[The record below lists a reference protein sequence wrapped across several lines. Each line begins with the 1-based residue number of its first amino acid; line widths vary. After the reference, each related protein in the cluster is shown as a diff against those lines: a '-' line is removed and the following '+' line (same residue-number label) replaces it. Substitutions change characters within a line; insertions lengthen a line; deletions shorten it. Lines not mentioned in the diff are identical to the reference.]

1 MTRYFL
7 ISFFLFLL
15 ASCRPSGPEW
25 DALNRA
31 EAILNDQPDVA
42 FEMLDSL
49 DDKSRNPEFSARLKL
64 AKADC
69 EYYSDIL
76 TAKNDSAI
84 SEAIDYFRTH
94 GDRERLTRA
103 YFVRANQHY
112 GAGEYSRAIIDY
124 LNGEEW
130 AIKTNDSVSLGLIY
144 RGLFE
149 CYDQLDDMSS
159 AVSYMEKSNKIF
171 QALQSDRYVNWIL
184 YDYAR
189 SLNNALRY
197 DEAIPVIL
205 ECYEHTDRERDNY
218 LNNECILFLGEIY
231 NFIDDHNRAVEYF
244 GKYKLSE
251 KNKDGKRRY
260 WMNYGRSLVELGR
273 VDEAKAMQDSLT
285 RYFPDEHYLKL
296 RLAYKKGDT
305 KALVP
310 LLEKALNEQNEDFK
324 TLYGREFANIVDSYY
339 KEQQAA
345 AAAREQRNRVVLAA
359 VVILALVLGVA
370 LWIDVRRRRAE
381 RRNGQAALKLLEE
394 NLRTRESEHHAL
406 EESSA
411 QQIEDMRRQLR
422 ELLKER
428 FAAAERMTRDL
439 ADAPASKREQKIYAR
454 LRESLREFAPG
465 SDYLHSVEATLN
477 QMLGGLIADFRRDYP
492 EAKEADVAVLVYQV
506 LGVPTEVCAAV
517 MDVTPA
523 TVYSKRS
530 RLRTRIQAHPARAD
544 RYLRFLA

>member
-7 ISFFLFLL
+7 ISFFLVLL

-31 EAILNDQPDVA
+31 EAILNDQPDAA

-49 DDKSRNPEFSARLKL
+49 DDKGQNPEFSARLKL

-76 TAKNDSAI
+76 MAKNDSAI

-130 AIKTNDSVSLGLIY
+130 AIKTNDSVTLGLIY

-149 CYDQLDDMSS
+149 SYDQLDDKES
-159 AVSYMEKSNKIF
+159 ALSYMHESYDIFNALKSE
-171 QALQSDRYVNWIL
+171 RYLGWAL

-189 SLNNALRY
+189 AFNNSLRFT
-197 DEAIPVIL
+197 DAIPFIK
-205 ECYEHTDRERDNY
+205 EAYEKAGQSENKY
-218 LNNECILFLGEIY
+218 LTNACILFLGEV
-231 NFIDDHNRAVEYF
+231 HNYINKHTLAIEYF
-244 GKYKLSE
+244 EKYDLANSYE
-251 KNKDGKRRY
+251 DANRRY

-273 VDEAKAMQDSLT
+273 VDEAMVMQDSLT
-285 RYFPDEHYLKL
+285 KYFPDEHYLKL
-296 RLAYKKGDT
+296 RLAYKKGDS

-310 LLEKALNEQNEDFK
+310 LLEKALDEQNEDFK
-324 TLYGREFANIVDSYY
+324 TLYRREFANIVDSYY

-439 ADAPASKREQKIYAR
+439 ADAPTSKREQKIYAR

-465 SDYLHSVEATLN
+465 SDYLQSVEATLN

-530 RLRTRIQAHPARAD
+530 RLRTRIQAHPARAN
-544 RYLRFLA
+544 RYLRFL

>member
-7 ISFFLFLL
+7 ISFFLFVL

-31 EAILNDQPDVA
+31 EAILNDQPDAA

-49 DDKSRNPEFSARLKL
+49 DDKGQDPEFSARLKL

-76 TAKNDSAI
+76 RAKNDSAI

-149 CYDQLDDMSS
+149 SYDQLDDMSS
-159 AVSYMEKSNKIF
+159 ALSYMQESYDIFNALKSE
-171 QALQSDRYVNWIL
+171 RYLGWAL

-189 SLNNALRY
+189 AFNNSLRFT
-197 DEAIPVIL
+197 DAIPFIK
-205 ECYEHTDRERDNY
+205 EAYEQAVQSENKS
-218 LNNECILFLGEIY
+218 LANACILFLGEV
-231 NFIDDHNRAVEYF
+231 HNYINKHTLAIEYF
-244 GKYKLSE
+244 EKYDLANSYE
-251 KNKDGKRRY
+251 DANRRY

-273 VDEAKAMQDSLT
+273 VDEAMAMQDSLT
-285 RYFPDEHYLKL
+285 KYFPDEHYLKL

-305 KALVP
+305 QALVP

-465 SDYLHSVEATLN
+465 SDYLQSVEATLN

-530 RLRTRIQAHPARAD
+530 RLRTRIQAHPARAN
-544 RYLRFLA
+544 RYLRFL